1 VPKLDSLM
9 KHCNL
14 GECTKARHGVAS
26 GQFFS
31 CPTNQHVKNE
41 KLFTYIGCDTIVVQM
56 ANQEKVENKSMFNLL
71 QYGICCNKPTL

>member
-1 VPKLDSLM
+1 MPKLDSLM
-9 KHCNL
+9 KHSNL
-14 GECTKARHGVAS
+14 NKCTKVRHGVVS

-56 ANQEKVENKSMFNLL
+56 ANQGKVENIYMFNLL
-71 QYGICCNKPTL
+71 QYGICCNKATL